1 MLDPENFSQ
10 GGPRDNFDFQLGGGG
25 GSEAYFQE
33 FYEFN
38 KFEIFLG
45 GVGGGVMS
53 PRLPSRS
60 THAVHYIS

>member
-1 MLDPENFSQ
+1 MDTDFGNTASCVDPENFSQ

-25 GSEAYFQE
+25 GSETYFQE

-45 GVGGGVMS
+45 GGGGGGHEPPTS
-53 PRLPSRS
+53 L
-60 THAVHYIS
+60 